1 MFCIIRNLGPNQQ
14 GKNETTVVC
23 WGNPDK
29 SQSGPLFFE
38 TTALAKEFIRDV
50 ASDTPLEG
58 PWLIRDADHC
68 FYADDIDDCSDSFE
82 AQLSFRDVVLV
93 DGQNRS
99 KAFREREHASS
110 MWIIEQWGQ
119 GRYLWMYNGKG
130 DIGALPKYTLTDL
143 GYRDEDDEE

>member
-38 TTALAKEFIRDV
+38 TTVLAKEFIREI
-50 ASDTPLEG
+50 ASGTPLEG

-68 FYADDIDDCSDSFE
+68 FYAEDSPE
-82 AQLSFRDVVLV
+82 AHLSFPDVVLV
-93 DGQNRS
+93 DGLNRS

-119 GRYLWMYNGKG
+119 GRYFWTYNGKG
-130 DIGALPKYTLTDL
+130 DIGALPKYALTDL
-143 GYRDEDDEE
+143 GYQEDDDEQ